1 MELEGRLNAPM
12 SLPEVLQFLGMGKM
26 TGTLTIVH
34 SDYTAS
40 LVLRQGRLVNSS
52 SLGRPRRLGQM
63 LINRG
68 LVERGAVDEALAYQQ
83 DFSPGTPLGRILV
96 HRGYITMEQLRQAI
110 RLQLEEEL
118 WELFSLR
125 EGSFKFEHGDEQTIG
140 TDSLV
145 ELDIEPLILEGTR
158 RLDEWSR
165 IVKNISS
172 DSAIPVVVPFEDP
185 ADREVL
191 QLSDAEWQVLSL
203 INGNYDMGC
212 IANRSGIGKFET
224 FRVIN
229 SFLAA
234 GLVKIVMPAEPAPA
248 RMPLEITA
256 ENFST
261 AAMAAAR
268 NGSSGTPPGLGS
280 SARLASLFARWRE
293 NDSSGNLM
301 AAPDVNTKP
310 NGHRGTVEYGSPV
323 SFIVAICNAVLQELM
338 VQPDFLID
346 PRDERIA
353 ERYWRQIVMD
363 FPKADLVSAQE
374 NLLNADQFDRYIASV
389 GVDGPMRSIYN
400 DTMEALARYLR
411 TCYMLAAQRLGAKLA
426 RKIFASIL
434 EDHKQRSRVSNG
446 EDFFFTEYA
455 ARALA

>member
-26 TGTLTIVH
+26 TGVLTISQ

-40 LVLRQGRLVNSS
+40 LVLRQGRLINSS
-52 SLGRPRRLGQM
+52 SLGRSRRLGQM

-68 LVERGAVDEALAYQQ
+68 LVDRAAIEEALAYQQ

-96 HRGYITMEQLRQAI
+96 HRGYISMDQLRQAI

-125 EGSFKFEHGDEQTIG
+125 EGSFKFEHGDEDTIG

-165 IVKNISS
+165 IVKNITS
-172 DSAIPVVVPFEDP
+172 DSAIPVIVPFADPEDR
-185 ADREVL
+185 DML
-191 QLSDAEWQVLSL
+191 QLSDGEWQVLSL
-203 INGNYDMGC
+203 INGGYDIGC

-234 GLVKIVMPAEPAPA
+234 GLVKITMPTEPVPA
-248 RMPLEITA
+248 RVPLEDTA
-256 ENFST
+256 ESFT
-261 AAMAAAR
+261 ASR
-268 NGSSGTPPGLGS
+268 NGNGSHAEKTPTGIGS
-280 SARLASLFARWRE
+280 SARLAALFTKWRE
-293 NDSSGNLM
+293 GDSSSGLVPVPDPDQH
-301 AAPDVNTKP
+301 ASAPKGP
-310 NGHRGTVEYGSPV
+310 LAFGSPV
-323 SFIVAICNAVLQELM
+323 SFIVAMCNAVLNELM
-338 VQPDFLID
+338 QQPDFVID
-346 PRDERIA
+346 PRDERIG

-363 FPKADLVSAQE
+363 FPKADLVTAHE
-374 NLLNADQFDRYIASV
+374 NALNAEQFDRYIASV
-389 GVDGPMRSIYN
+389 GVDGPMRSIYT

-411 TCYMLAAQRLGAKLA
+411 TCYMIAAQRLGAKLA
-426 RKIFASIL
+426 RKVFATLL
-434 EDHKQRSRVSNG
+434 EDYRQRSKISNA
-446 EDFFFTEYA
+446 EDFFFNEYA
-455 ARALA
+455 TRALA